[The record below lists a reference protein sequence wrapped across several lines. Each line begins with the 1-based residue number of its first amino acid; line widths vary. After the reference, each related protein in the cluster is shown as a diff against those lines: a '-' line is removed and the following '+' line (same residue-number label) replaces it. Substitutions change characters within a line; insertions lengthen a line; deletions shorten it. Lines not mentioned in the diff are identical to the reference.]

1 MTKLNCNVTSCVHNA
16 DDCCCKNSIVVEGQT
31 ARDKC
36 DTCCASFEED
46 KGEAFTNLFKTPEN
60 RLEVDCEAIN
70 CVYNER
76 RRCVAEHIGI
86 GGGKASSAG
95 QTECTSFKAK

>member
-36 DTCCASFEED
+36 DTCCASFDEN
-46 KGEAFTNLFKTPEN
+46 KGDAFTNLFKTPEN

-86 GGGKASSAG
+86 GRGKASSAG
-95 QTECTSFKAK
+95 QSECTSFKAK

>member
-36 DTCCASFEED
+36 DTCCASFDEN
-46 KGEAFTNLFKTPEN
+46 KGDAFTTLFKTPEN

>member
-36 DTCCASFEED
+36 DTCCASFDEN
-46 KGEAFTNLFKTPEN
+46 KGDAFTNLFKTPEN

-86 GGGKASSAG
+86 GGGKASRAG
-95 QTECTSFKAK
+95 QTE

>member
-36 DTCCASFEED
+36 DTCCASFDEN
-46 KGEAFTNLFKTPEN
+46 KGDAFTNLFKTPEN

-95 QTECTSFKAK
+95 QTACTSFKAK

>member
-1 MTKLNCNVTSCVHNA
+1 MTKLNCNVTSCVDNA

-36 DTCCASFEED
+36 DTCCASFDEN
-46 KGEAFTNLFKTPEN
+46 KGDAFTNLFKTPEN